1 MNLNLFFTPTDIL
14 LPAHADM
21 RRWSVIACDQ
31 FTADAGY
38 WQAVQDTVC
47 DAPSTLR
54 LMLPEFYLGKCD
66 EAAATREI
74 QQTMRRYLDDGV
86 FRTVPHSLVLVQRMT
101 DDIINPL
108 IKLITGGNGTDVAG
122 LTIPVAGTENGIDFG
137 AFISAIINFLIVA
150 WVVFMIVK
158 AFNKMKDGTAKLPF
172 MKNAK
177 GEEVIEHAPTCPFCL
192 EEINV
197 GATRCPHCTAEL
209 PAPAEVTIE
218 VVRK

>member
-1 MNLNLFFTPTDIL
+1 
-14 LPAHADM
+14 
-21 RRWSVIACDQ
+21 
-31 FTADAGY
+31 
-38 WQAVQDTVC
+38 
-47 DAPSTLR
+47 
-54 LMLPEFYLGKCD
+54 MLS
-66 EAAATREI
+66 
-74 QQTMRRYLDDGV
+74 RRYGHTAKERHNTLAEGFTQEGIDHEKPPG
-86 FRTVPHSLVLVQRMT
+86 RVQRVHQPRQR
-101 DDIINPL
+101 DRHGRRHHHRRGVHRHRHVPL

-172 MKNAK
+172 LKNAK

-218 VVRK
+218 IVKK

>member
-1 MNLNLFFTPTDIL
+1 MDTRQKSAIIPWQKVSREKGSTMKSL
-14 LPAHADM
+14 LAEFKEFINRGNVIDM
-21 RRWSVIACDQ
+21 AVGIIIGAA
-31 FTADAGY
+31 FTAI
-38 WQAVQDTVC
+38 VT
-47 DAPSTLR
+47 
-54 LMLPEFYLGKCD
+54 
-66 EAAATREI
+66 
-74 QQTMRRYLDDGV
+74 
-86 FRTVPHSLVLVQRMT
+86 SLT

-209 PAPAEVTIE
+209 AAPAEVTIE
-218 VVRK
+218 VVKK

>member
-1 MNLNLFFTPTDIL
+1 MKSL
-14 LPAHADM
+14 LAEFKEFINRGNVIDM
-21 RRWSVIACDQ
+21 AVGIIIGAA
-31 FTADAGY
+31 FTAI
-38 WQAVQDTVC
+38 VT
-47 DAPSTLR
+47 
-54 LMLPEFYLGKCD
+54 
-66 EAAATREI
+66 
-74 QQTMRRYLDDGV
+74 
-86 FRTVPHSLVLVQRMT
+86 SLT

-177 GEEVIEHAPTCPFCL
+177 GEEVIEHAHRGR
-192 EEINV
+192 EEV
-197 GATRCPHCTAEL
+197 RRRSLRALASRVVSAWKTTGSVVAT
-209 PAPAEVTIE
+209 PAFPSFE
-218 VVRK
+218 KCDLGKC

>member
-1 MNLNLFFTPTDIL
+1 MDTRQKSAIIPWQKVSREKGSTMKSL
-14 LPAHADM
+14 LAEFKEFINRGNVIDM
-21 RRWSVIACDQ
+21 AVGIIIGAA
-31 FTADAGY
+31 FTAI
-38 WQAVQDTVC
+38 VT
-47 DAPSTLR
+47 
-54 LMLPEFYLGKCD
+54 
-66 EAAATREI
+66 
-74 QQTMRRYLDDGV
+74 
-86 FRTVPHSLVLVQRMT
+86 SLT

-209 PAPAEVTIE
+209 PAPAEVAIE
-218 VVRK
+218 VVKK

>member
-1 MNLNLFFTPTDIL
+1 MKSL
-14 LPAHADM
+14 LAEFKEFINRGNVIDM
-21 RRWSVIACDQ
+21 AVGIIIGAA
-31 FTADAGY
+31 FTAI
-38 WQAVQDTVC
+38 VT
-47 DAPSTLR
+47 
-54 LMLPEFYLGKCD
+54 
-66 EAAATREI
+66 
-74 QQTMRRYLDDGV
+74 
-86 FRTVPHSLVLVQRMT
+86 SLT

-177 GEEVIEHAPTCPFCL
+177 GEEVIEHAPTAPSAWRDQR
-192 EEINV
+192 
-197 GATRCPHCTAEL
+197 GRHPL
-209 PAPAEVTIE
+209 PPLHRRAARPAEATIE
-218 VVRK
+218 VVKK

>member
-1 MNLNLFFTPTDIL
+1 MDTRQKSAIIPWQKVSREKGSTMKSL
-14 LPAHADM
+14 LAEFKEFINRGNVIDM
-21 RRWSVIACDQ
+21 AVGIIIGAA
-31 FTADAGY
+31 FTAI
-38 WQAVQDTVC
+38 VT
-47 DAPSTLR
+47 
-54 LMLPEFYLGKCD
+54 
-66 EAAATREI
+66 
-74 QQTMRRYLDDGV
+74 
-86 FRTVPHSLVLVQRMT
+86 SLT

-177 GEEVIEHAPTCPFCL
+177 GEEVIEHAPT
-192 EEINV
+192 
-197 GATRCPHCTAEL
+197 
-209 PAPAEVTIE
+209 
-218 VVRK
+218 

>member
-1 MNLNLFFTPTDIL
+1 MDTRQKSAIIPWQKVSREKGSTTKSL
-14 LPAHADM
+14 LAEFKEFINRGNVIDM
-21 RRWSVIACDQ
+21 AVGIIIGAE
-31 FTADAGY
+31 FTAI
-38 WQAVQDTVC
+38 VT
-47 DAPSTLR
+47 
-54 LMLPEFYLGKCD
+54 
-66 EAAATREI
+66 
-74 QQTMRRYLDDGV
+74 
-86 FRTVPHSLVLVQRMT
+86 SLT

-218 VVRK
+218 VVKK

>member
-1 MNLNLFFTPTDIL
+1 MDTRQKSAIIPWQKVSREKGSTMKSL
-14 LPAHADM
+14 LAEFKEFINRGNVIDM
-21 RRWSVIACDQ
+21 AVGIIIGAA
-31 FTADAGY
+31 FTAI
-38 WQAVQDTVC
+38 VT
-47 DAPSTLR
+47 
-54 LMLPEFYLGKCD
+54 
-66 EAAATREI
+66 
-74 QQTMRRYLDDGV
+74 
-86 FRTVPHSLVLVQRMT
+86 SLT

-122 LTIPVAGTENGIDFG
+122 LTIPVAGTANGIDFG

-209 PAPAEVTIE
+209 AAPAEVTIE
-218 VVRK
+218 VVKK

>member
-1 MNLNLFFTPTDIL
+1 MDTRQKSAIISWQKVSREKGSTMKSL
-14 LPAHADM
+14 LAEFKEFINRGNVIDM
-21 RRWSVIACDQ
+21 AVGIIIGAA
-31 FTADAGY
+31 FTAI
-38 WQAVQDTVC
+38 VT
-47 DAPSTLR
+47 
-54 LMLPEFYLGKCD
+54 
-66 EAAATREI
+66 
-74 QQTMRRYLDDGV
+74 
-86 FRTVPHSLVLVQRMT
+86 SLT

-218 VVRK
+218 VVKK

>member
-1 MNLNLFFTPTDIL
+1 MKSL
-14 LPAHADM
+14 LAEFKEFINRGNVIDM
-21 RRWSVIACDQ
+21 AVGIIIGAA
-31 FTADAGY
+31 FTAI
-38 WQAVQDTVC
+38 VT
-47 DAPSTLR
+47 
-54 LMLPEFYLGKCD
+54 
-66 EAAATREI
+66 
-74 QQTMRRYLDDGV
+74 
-86 FRTVPHSLVLVQRMT
+86 SLT

-108 IKLITGGNGTDVAG
+108 NKLITAGNGTDVAG

-172 MKNAK
+172 LKNAK

-218 VVRK
+218 IVKK

>member
-1 MNLNLFFTPTDIL
+1 MDTRQKSAIIPWQKVSREKGSTMKSL
-14 LPAHADM
+14 LAEFKEFINRGNVIDM
-21 RRWSVIACDQ
+21 AVGIIIGAA
-31 FTADAGY
+31 FTAI
-38 WQAVQDTVC
+38 VT
-47 DAPSTLR
+47 
-54 LMLPEFYLGKCD
+54 
-66 EAAATREI
+66 
-74 QQTMRRYLDDGV
+74 
-86 FRTVPHSLVLVQRMT
+86 SLT

-172 MKNAK
+172 LKNAK

-218 VVRK
+218 VVKK

>member
-1 MNLNLFFTPTDIL
+1 MKSL
-14 LPAHADM
+14 LAEFKEFINRGNVIDM
-21 RRWSVIACDQ
+21 AVGIIIGAA
-31 FTADAGY
+31 FTAI
-38 WQAVQDTVC
+38 VT
-47 DAPSTLR
+47 
-54 LMLPEFYLGKCD
+54 
-66 EAAATREI
+66 
-74 QQTMRRYLDDGV
+74 
-86 FRTVPHSLVLVQRMT
+86 SLT

-137 AFISAIINFLIVA
+137 AFISAIINFL
-150 WVVFMIVK
+150 IVK

>member
-1 MNLNLFFTPTDIL
+1 MKSL
-14 LPAHADM
+14 LAEFKEFINRGNVIDM
-21 RRWSVIACDQ
+21 AVGIIIGAA
-31 FTADAGY
+31 FTAI
-38 WQAVQDTVC
+38 VT
-47 DAPSTLR
+47 
-54 LMLPEFYLGKCD
+54 
-66 EAAATREI
+66 
-74 QQTMRRYLDDGV
+74 
-86 FRTVPHSLVLVQRMT
+86 SLT

-192 EEINV
+192 KRSTW
-197 GATRCPHCTAEL
+197 APPAAPTAPPSCP
-209 PAPAEVTIE
+209 PRP
-218 VVRK
+218 K

>member
-1 MNLNLFFTPTDIL
+1 MKSL
-14 LPAHADM
+14 LAEFKEFINRGNVIDM
-21 RRWSVIACDQ
+21 AVGIIIGAA
-31 FTADAGY
+31 FTAI
-38 WQAVQDTVC
+38 VT
-47 DAPSTLR
+47 
-54 LMLPEFYLGKCD
+54 
-66 EAAATREI
+66 
-74 QQTMRRYLDDGV
+74 
-86 FRTVPHSLVLVQRMT
+86 SLT

-177 GEEVIEHAPTCPFCL
+177 GEEVPLLPGRDQRGRHPLPPLHRRAARPSRGDHRGR
-192 EEINV
+192 EEV
-197 GATRCPHCTAEL
+197 RRRSLRALASRVVSAWKTTGSVVAT
-209 PAPAEVTIE
+209 PAFPSFE
-218 VVRK
+218 KCDLGKC

>member
-1 MNLNLFFTPTDIL
+1 MDTRQKSTIIPWQKVSREKGSTMKSL
-14 LPAHADM
+14 LAEFKEFINRGNVIDM
-21 RRWSVIACDQ
+21 AVGIIIGAA
-31 FTADAGY
+31 FTAI
-38 WQAVQDTVC
+38 VT
-47 DAPSTLR
+47 
-54 LMLPEFYLGKCD
+54 
-66 EAAATREI
+66 
-74 QQTMRRYLDDGV
+74 
-86 FRTVPHSLVLVQRMT
+86 SLT

-218 VVRK
+218 VVKK

>member
-1 MNLNLFFTPTDIL
+1 MKSL
-14 LPAHADM
+14 LAEFKEFINRGNVIDM
-21 RRWSVIACDQ
+21 AVGIIIGAA
-31 FTADAGY
+31 FTAI
-38 WQAVQDTVC
+38 VT
-47 DAPSTLR
+47 
-54 LMLPEFYLGKCD
+54 
-66 EAAATREI
+66 
-74 QQTMRRYLDDGV
+74 
-86 FRTVPHSLVLVQRMT
+86 SLT

-197 GATRCPHCTAEL
+197 GAPSVCRTTLPVVFQAEEPFEASREPDRTATRTTPHI
-209 PAPAEVTIE
+209 VT
-218 VVRK
+218 KHA